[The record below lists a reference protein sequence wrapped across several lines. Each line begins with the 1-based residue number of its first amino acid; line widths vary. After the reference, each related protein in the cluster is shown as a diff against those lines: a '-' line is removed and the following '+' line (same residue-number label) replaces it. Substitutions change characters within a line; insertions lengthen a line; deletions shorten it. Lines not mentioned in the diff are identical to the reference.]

1 MATAC
6 ISLTHSHSSRGI
18 FSSQWA
24 LFSDTWRI
32 TNTAHYV
39 PSYVISK
46 TDKLHYSPQW
56 GLFWRAVNN
65 EHYTRPWTLLWKKK
79 RPNITPHYESCSGWR
94 STPRSGNFVCT
105 LSYPSAYTGDSVW
118 PHVSTPVPLD
128 KKKPIPIEC
137 EAGWSTERDYGEKN
151 LPSVGCRTP
160 IPRSLTSRLN
170 KCIELPCCVICY
182 YYYFKSQKR
191 KHWKSHKK

>member
-1 MATAC
+1 MNIIPGHEPCYGRRKDLILHPTT
-6 ISLTHSHSSRGI
+6 SLVLGDVAHHDLGTSSARFLTLQHI
-18 FSSQWA
+18 QV
-24 LFSDTWRI
+24 TV
-32 TNTAHYV
+32 Y
-39 PSYVISK
+39 
-46 TDKLHYSPQW
+46 
-56 GLFWRAVNN
+56 GLTSR
-65 EHYTRPWTLLWKKK
+65 LLYLW
-79 RPNITPHYESCSGWR
+79 I
-94 STPRSGNFVCT
+94 
-105 LSYPSAYTGDSVW
+105 
-118 PHVSTPVPLD
+118 

-191 KHWKSHKK
+191 KH